1 MPRILPRPSST
12 HLGAVK
18 NMASYST
25 IPEVEE
31 LVERPK
37 QKTSLTR
44 LVAVSALVSF
54 ALGACAAT
62 LTYPGTPDSRPE
74 LVTNPSVKNHWYDTE
89 PDADPGLTCW
99 TDGRICIISGAA
111 LGRTWTVGSRGLE

>member
-37 QKTSLTR
+37 QKTSLGR
-44 LVAVSALVSF
+44 LVASAALVSF
-54 ALGACAAT
+54 ALGAVAAI
-62 LTYPGTPDSRPE
+62 P
-74 LVTNPSVKNHWYDTE
+74 
-89 PDADPGLTCW
+89 
-99 TDGRICIISGAA
+99 
-111 LGRTWTVGSRGLE
+111 